1 MKELSIYKGGMHLL
15 EVGCH
20 DRREMRRED
29 LLSPWN
35 FRHDLWEFLRI
46 PPNLSLS
53 LFKHTKARKKYI
65 KKNIYKGYHGTS
77 SQVSLF

>member
-53 LFKHTKARKKYI
+53 LFKHTKARKRYI
-65 KKNIYKGYHGTS
+65 KKIYTKDTMG
-77 SQVSLF
+77 LPPK